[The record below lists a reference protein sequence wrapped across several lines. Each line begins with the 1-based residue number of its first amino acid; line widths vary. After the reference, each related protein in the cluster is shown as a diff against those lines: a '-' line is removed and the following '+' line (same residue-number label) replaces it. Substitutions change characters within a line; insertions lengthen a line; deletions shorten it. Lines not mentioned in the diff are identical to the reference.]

1 LLDDRDRGGRM
12 TANPFC
18 DSSYSAVPEVGASVA
33 VRTEDRIMSRLIV
46 IAALALGAAVT
57 QQAIACDFQREANT
71 TPVIV
76 AEGCGGASCVTEQ
89 PTTSEPTRPTTQE
102 PKQKIADEPASAV
115 PVIVADGNG
124 SH

>member
-1 LLDDRDRGGRM
+1 M
-12 TANPFC
+12 NK
-18 DSSYSAVPEVGASVA
+18 
-33 VRTEDRIMSRLIV
+33 LI
-46 IAALALGAAVT
+46 ILAALALGTAVT

-76 AEGCGGASCVTEQ
+76 AEGCGGANCVTEQ